1 MLFALCIFSTM
12 LWPSLS
18 SVSDEIDWDAPAP
31 STPLLIAGKKFPLDF
46 LGGEF
51 TIHGS
56 PLIVHETANS
66 GLGTGLTVWDGSVV
80 LAKYL
85 EARHKSLQGQRVI
98 ELGCGPALAGLAAS
112 ALGAEVTL
120 TDLAYA
126 LDGVRAAV
134 DANAA
139 VLKGAV
145 HVAELDW
152 FEGPEKSEVATFAK
166 EVDLC
171 IAADVVWVEELI
183 PALARTLGWIA
194 RRGGS
199 TKMENQTSPPP
210 SILVAHQTRARAS
223 DELFSACL
231 LEEGLIARPLSRSDH
246 HPSYED
252 PAIEI
257 LSITPVSAEGN
268 NDL

>member
-1 MLFALCIFSTM
+1 MLFALCILSTM
-12 LWPSLS
+12 VWPSLS
-18 SVSDEIDWDAPAP
+18 SISDEIDWDAPAP
-31 STPLLIAGKKFPLDF
+31 TTPLLIAGKKFPIDF
-46 LGGEF
+46 RGGEF

-85 EARHKSLQGQRVI
+85 EARHKSLQGQRVL

-134 DANAA
+134 EANSP

-152 FEGPEKSEVATFAK
+152 FEPTKSEAAAFA
-166 EVDLC
+166 VTADLC

-194 RRGGS
+194 RRGESG
-199 TKMENQTSPPP
+199 KMVNQTSPPP

-231 LEEGLIARPLSRSDH
+231 LEEGLVARPLSRSDH
-246 HPSYED
+246 HPLYED

-257 LSITPVSAEGN
+257 LSITPVTADDN
-268 NDL
+268 HDL